1 LYYDDYNLNQ
11 MNAEN
16 EDDFLHR
23 FPTSEK
29 TNLTKRHAAVTFD
42 SVYVRSRWIYAY
54 FMLASTL
61 CIKVAA

>member
-1 LYYDDYNLNQ
+1 